1 MVTVIVKE
9 SGALVGVSLREGEEY
24 DSIGIRC

>member
-9 SGALVGVSLREGEEY
+9 NGALVGVSLREGEEY
-24 DSIGIRC
+24 GSISIRR